1 MNGYYRAPIE
11 TADDS
16 CTGKQLS
23 INLVLLFSLA
33 PPSSPIN
40 IQTTVVTNVTASIM
54 WTTPISDGG
63 RSDPYYNIYTTN
75 IKTYT
80 RIFYA
85 SISWN
90 LTTYKLTNLEPNTIY
105 LISLVSENGVSN
117 QSVNTFREAFT
128 SATTHIG
135 GNNTAAS
142 RERERCM
149 MKRKEKER

>member
-16 CTGKQLS
+16 CTGKQPS
-23 INLVLLFSLA
+23 VNLVLHFSLA

-40 IQTTVVTNVTASIM
+40 IQTTGATNVTASIM
-54 WTTPISDGG
+54 WTTPTSDGG

-75 IKTYT
+75 NKNYT

-90 LTTYKLTNLEPNTIY
+90 LTAYKLTNLEPNTIY
-105 LISLVSENGVSN
+105 FIYLVSENGVSN
-117 QSVNTFREAFT
+117 QSANTFREAFT
-128 SATTHIG
+128 SVKTLIG

-142 RERERCM
+142 RDV
-149 MKRKEKER
+149 